1 MPGLSQE
8 QIELDGV
15 PLSLE
20 QVCTVRPVCQRMP
33 AISLSDGVPLTGKI
47 GQKRARRPGERS
59 FSGRLC
65 TGDGDHAVMAGTVVR
80 DIATGWG
87 SSWWNPQAL

>member
-47 GQKRARRPGERS
+47 GQKTVRRPGEW
-59 FSGRLC
+59 FSGTHPMCNMVL
-65 TGDGDHAVMAGTVVR
+65 HSPQANY
-80 DIATGWG
+80 G
-87 SSWWNPQAL
+87 SSCLTGRRSTDAVHCGGL